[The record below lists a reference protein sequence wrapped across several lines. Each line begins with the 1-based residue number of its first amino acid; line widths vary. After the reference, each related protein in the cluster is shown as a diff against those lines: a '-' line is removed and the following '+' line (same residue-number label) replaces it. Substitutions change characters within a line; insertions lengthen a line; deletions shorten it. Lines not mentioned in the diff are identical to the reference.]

1 MTAPH
6 MPMMNE
12 SGFLEC
18 PFCCSLRVEA
28 VKDSVCTFIQCVEC
42 GSRSDDWFK
51 KDTAVTKWNTRNGHL
66 WTKQD
71 FADRAFEMQNSD
83 LLEKK

>member
-6 MPMMNE
+6 MPMMND
-12 SGFLEC
+12 SGLLEC
-18 PFCCSLRVEA
+18 PFCASVAVEF
-28 VKDSVCTFIQCVEC
+28 VTDNHWKFVQCVEC

-51 KDTAVTKWNTRNGHL
+51 KDTAATKWNTRNGHL
-66 WTKQD
+66 WTKKD